1 MLREQAYVKFKEC
14 LFAKKLEPGQFVS
27 QRELCE
33 IVGVPIGPM
42 RDALKRLEAESLVR
56 LVAQRG
62 LQIADVNLELIRN
75 TCELR
80 LFLEKEA
87 VRRFAKAP
95 RHRIDRHHTAFCKF
109 IEKAEH
115 GPVTAALLKRAYAAD
130 VAFHNDIIDHLGNP
144 MIADVHR
151 TTMDKI
157 RLIRLK
163 RQMTETRIVPVLTEH
178 MLVTEALKR
187 RDGDAAAA
195 AMEAHLTMVQA
206 RASGIKIFLT
216 DRNTGTFAVGED

>member
-95 RHRIDRHHTAFCKF
+95 QHRIDRHHTAFCKI
-109 IEKAEH
+109 IEKAER
-115 GPVTAALLKRAYAAD
+115 GPITAALLKRAFTAD

-144 MIADVHR
+144 MIADMHR

-163 RQMTETRIVPVLTEH
+163 SQMTETRIVPVLTEH
-178 MLVTEALKR
+178 MLVTGALKR

-206 RASGIKIFLT
+206 RASGVEIFLT
-216 DRNTGTFAVGED
+216 DRDTGTFPVGED